1 MDLDNPVSVGIVVPT
16 LGTRQ
21 KTIEDTLRS
30 IRCDSNSLI
39 YVVSPNLDDVKYLKD
54 LELCDEILLDPG
66 RGLPDAINYGIN
78 ALPDSVLYVSW
89 LGDDDLLV
97 GSAIDLV
104 LAQLEKNKDCVGVY
118 GSCEYVDV
126 NGQSIGINRFGKLAN
141 AVLHFGPCLVPQ
153 PGMLFRRS
161 TFNHVGGLNSS
172 YRMAFDLDLLLKIK
186 REGKLVY
193 IPFLISRFRWHNDSL
208 SVHQR
213 LGASKEASRIRRKY
227 LPKILQPISP
237 LWEIPLTTANYFAGF
252 LVTLRARKN

>member
-1 MDLDNPVSVGIVVPT
+1 MDFNNPVSVGIIVPT

-30 IRCDSNSLI
+30 IRCSSNSLI

-54 LELCDEILLDPG
+54 LELCDETLLDPG

-78 ALPDSVLYVSW
+78 ALPNSVLYVSW
-89 LGDDDLLV
+89 LGDDDLLA

-104 LAQLEKNKDCVGVY
+104 LEQLEKNSDCVGVY
-118 GSCEYVDV
+118 GSCEYIDV

-161 TFNHVGGLNSS
+161 TFNQVGGLNSS

-186 REGKLVY
+186 REGKLQY
-193 IPFLISRFRWHNDSL
+193 IPFLVSKFRWHNDSL
-208 SVHQR
+208 SVRQR
-213 LGASKEASRIRRKY
+213 LEASKEASRIRKKY
-227 LPKILQPISP
+227 LPKMLRPISP

-252 LVTLRARKN
+252 LVTMRARKI